1 MAVALNHRL
10 APTMAPATTPPQVP
24 RSSKIL
30 LYALEVATET
40 WQNDLKV
47 LFDQAKFR
55 YADIVW
61 DRTDDNGHHIDEIWG
76 HKAIIDA
83 RASLL
88 FQKKYF
94 SSRAMKESSLHPM
107 HHSPHDQDS
116 PQILKLPLAS
126 DGTLFRV
133 PEVIDSSL
141 FLYELEYLYTGR
153 GMWNLIQFL
162 SDPSTELG
170 LTQIPEPSLEE
181 KELKRLRQD
190 LLNMWSHQLHSDIRI
205 TIKAMGD
212 SSSSGQITFSAHRF
226 ILVSRV
232 PYFRS
237 LMSAPLPSP
246 PFTPS
251 SLYLS
256 LGFIYSGTMAFKDCD
271 WDLKTVFDVIRSAK
285 YLGLDTLK
293 NEARAWII
301 EGMMHGLFRA
311 YLPTDEYEWEV
322 KGKWGTGGCECDEC
336 QRRAPRVLE
345 HAMKEDIRDLA
356 LERGAQRALVNMY
369 GEGWVTPEFLEL
381 PLELKEMLSKTL
393 EQQITTRNIIPLLVA
408 TQAGLNKLA
417 SNSESPAEEVKQLM
431 HQVRRKIDA
440 VTCNN
445 LDDLLEQPEWISLL
459 ESDTAGFPDVEKF
472 DLVLKSI
479 RRGWTAKN
487 VGRVYQTLVSSVLL
501 RPGSTPGT
509 ALLSTDSMLR
519 ASVEL
524 LRKDAIEWIAR
535 HRKQMSGCFKGLERW
550 VLKEIGGELEMLAEN
565 SALSESPS
573 VSTLQKETQALLIT
587 PNSGLDSD
595 AKSTNTHSL
604 RKKLPKLALSSIS
617 TVNHK
622 QRSENA
628 SSWVIVEE
636 QPHKQAPDD
645 SLPPFDDIARPKNN
659 QKNDFAGSSPT
670 SISAGASTSKSI
682 TVGESKEPIPGDVPI
697 SKVMSINDVVSHL
710 VAHGCQDM
718 ANDVDRATLSK
729 YPISHGGLS
738 DIYRGRLLDN
748 THVAI
753 KTLRVSVSTLT
764 ENPKHLKHAAQE
776 LHTWMKC
783 RHPNVLPLMGLLVL
797 SDRIGMVSPWM
808 GRGNLP
814 RYLEQTPDADRYNL
828 RSPQIHGD
836 LKGVN
841 VLVSDDG
848 LPVLI
853 DFGNSLHLS
862 RSLKF
867 TRTTSSSSLTVRWA
881 AAELIIG
888 SITTPNEA
896 SDVYALGMPPER
908 PKEIPT
914 GRKDA
919 DKLWKTLLRCWSFD
933 PKARP
938 NAGQVAVIMRTI
950 TNQSSTSINTQ
961 KPNSKWPWH
970 KNA

>member
-1 MAVALNHRL
+1 
-10 APTMAPATTPPQVP
+10 
-24 RSSKIL
+24 
-30 LYALEVATET
+30 
-40 WQNDLKV
+40 
-47 LFDQAKFR
+47 
-55 YADIVW
+55 
-61 DRTDDNGHHIDEIWG
+61 
-76 HKAIIDA
+76 
-83 RASLL
+83 
-88 FQKKYF
+88 
-94 SSRAMKESSLHPM
+94 
-107 HHSPHDQDS
+107 
-116 PQILKLPLAS
+116 
-126 DGTLFRV
+126 
-133 PEVIDSSL
+133 
-141 FLYELEYLYTGR
+141 
-153 GMWNLIQFL
+153 
-162 SDPSTELG
+162 
-170 LTQIPEPSLEE
+170 
-181 KELKRLRQD
+181 
-190 LLNMWSHQLHSDIRI
+190 MWSHQLHSDIRI

-237 LMSAPLPSP
+237 LMSAPYAPIEHGTYSKNIISLSLPSP

-431 HQVRRKIDA
+431 HQ
-440 VTCNN
+440 
-445 LDDLLEQPEWISLL
+445 PEWISLL

-509 ALLSTDSMLR
+509 AFLSTDSMLR

-697 SKVMSINDVVSHL
+697 SKVM
-710 VAHGCQDM
+710 
-718 ANDVDRATLSK
+718 
-729 YPISHGGLS
+729 
-738 DIYRGRLLDN
+738 
-748 THVAI
+748 
-753 KTLRVSVSTLT
+753 
-764 ENPKHLKHAAQE
+764 
-776 LHTWMKC
+776 
-783 RHPNVLPLMGLLVL
+783 
-797 SDRIGMVSPWM
+797 
-808 GRGNLP
+808 
-814 RYLEQTPDADRYNL
+814 
-828 RSPQIHGD
+828 IHGD

-896 SDVYALGMPPER
+896 SDVYALGMTIYEALAGTIPYNGKNEPNIMYLVTTKREPPER

>member
-76 HKAIIDA
+76 TKVSIIDA

-417 SNSESPAEEVKQLM
+417 SNSESPAK
-431 HQVRRKIDA
+431 KS
-440 VTCNN
+440 NN
-445 LDDLLEQPEWISLL
+445 SCTNLL

-509 ALLSTDSMLR
+509 AFLSTDSMLR
-519 ASVEL
+519 ASVECRAA
-524 LRKDAIEWIAR
+524 LRAR
-535 HRKQMSGCFKGLERW
+535 EMGVERNRW
-550 VLKEIGGELEMLAEN
+550 WHLIELEMLAEN

-604 RKKLPKLALSSIS
+604 RKKLSKLALSSIS

-659 QKNDFAGSSPT
+659 QKNDFAGVALQQ
-670 SISAGASTSKSI
+670 ISN
-682 TVGESKEPIPGDVPI
+682 IPW
-697 SKVMSINDVVSHL
+697 
-710 VAHGCQDM
+710 
-718 ANDVDRATLSK
+718 
-729 YPISHGGLS
+729 GLS

-919 DKLWKTLLRCWSFD
+919 DKLWKTLLCCWSFD